1 MTPQMIYLSNKKKF
15 FRFLKE
21 HGIYAAYRRNFDI
34 EHLKKWSI
42 SIYDRIKCDGEDFYN
57 VVNPEHYI
65 SGAFAWTYTPEGND
79 FWVNLHFKW
88 IGEVYGY

>member
-21 HGIYAAYRRNFDI
+21 EGAYAAFKRNFDI
-34 EHLKKWSI
+34 EHISTWSTDL
-42 SIYDRIKCDGEDFYN
+42 YNKIKNDGEDFYN

-65 SGAFAWTYTPEGND
+65 SGAFAWANTPEGND
-79 FWVNLHFKW
+79 FWGNLHFKW